1 MAASDATPHP
11 WCIRHHG
18 SSTDN
23 FQRRWRSLNQ
33 HSHPVNPQCRSLQR
47 TCWCSWGFW
56 WCLCQRQRSQ
66 DTLQAG
72 RQWQRCGGGC
82 PFIKLIKLKDGV
94 GQTRSAAA
102 AICRDSIA
110 AKAQFQ
116 HNLPGQPRTFR
127 VGRQPY
133 QVARLT
139 LTLIARCAAVCPR
152 PSLIAFGRQVS
163 GVPLLTQQITSVSNG
178 DEEPVRRWQRK
189 ASACADCCIWR

>member
-72 RQWQRCGGGC
+72 RQWQRCG
-82 PFIKLIKLKDGV
+82 V
-94 GQTRSAAA
+94 SVHQTHQTQGWCWADTQCSRRNMPRQYCGKGPVSAQLARTAPHFQGWKA
-102 AICRDSIA
+102 AI
-110 AKAQFQ
+110 
-116 HNLPGQPRTFR
+116 PGCQVDTHIDCTLCCCMPTPQPH
-127 VGRQPY
+127 
-133 QVARLT
+133 
-139 LTLIARCAAVCPR
+139 
-152 PSLIAFGRQVS
+152 
-163 GVPLLTQQITSVSNG
+163 
-178 DEEPVRRWQRK
+178 
-189 ASACADCCIWR
+189 CIWPSGFRSTPLDTADHKCLQWGRRTRQEVAKES